1 MQRVKQF
8 IIELCCVYTL
18 ISVVGAFVNIITG
31 TETNNANVI
40 TMFLSCAIAT
50 FVLYMHILFDN
61 VSPLVMI
68 IVQYLAACFLCA
80 LMILGLSYFYGPVTP
95 WGWFEYFRSFT
106 IPYIILAAL
115 YYYRVF
121 SEAKKQNALIQEIQ
135 QKSREKN
142 SGEV

>member
-1 MQRVKQF
+1 MADR
-8 IIELCCVYTL
+8 Y
-18 ISVVGAFVNIITG
+18 G
-31 TETNNANVI
+31 TETNNVNVVI
-40 TMFLSCAIAT
+40 MFAFCTIAVLVLS
-50 FVLYMHILFDN
+50 LHKLFDN
-61 VSPLVMI
+61 FSPLVMI